1 MDKRIVVITALFI
14 LIIVLCLDYFVREEF
29 QIINELPYDYVAPEI
44 LAAKNTGNK
53 GEIHVGEFKNLR
65 SGDKIQA
72 IKVLNRYGDE
82 KKAPLGFDG
91 KGPHSKDLTYYQKYS
106 TKYPNIKE
114 NTPEPT
120 TTHNIPSETNQS
132 MNIPMPITSQVVSV

>member
-14 LIIVLCLDYFVREEF
+14 LLIVLCLDYFIREEF
-29 QIINELPYDYVAPEI
+29 QIINEIPYSYVAPEI
-44 LAAKNTGNK
+44 LEARNTGK
-53 GEIHVGEFKNLR
+53 QGEIHRGELKNLR
-65 SGDKIQA
+65 SGDRIQA

-91 KGPHSKDLTYYQKYS
+91 LGPHSKDLTYYQQYE
-106 TKYPNIKE
+106 TEYPEIKE

-120 TTHNIPSETNQS
+120 TTLDIPLETNPS
-132 MNIPMPITSQVVSV
+132 LTIPMSSQVVTV